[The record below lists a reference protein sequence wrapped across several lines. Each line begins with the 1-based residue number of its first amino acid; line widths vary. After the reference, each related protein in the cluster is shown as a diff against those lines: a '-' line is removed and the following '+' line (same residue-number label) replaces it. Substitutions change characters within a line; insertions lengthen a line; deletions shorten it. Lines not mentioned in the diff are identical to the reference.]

1 MTTADFYFPNTIL
14 IEQDTT
20 LVGEAITYKTDYA
33 VDVPILF
40 SDFQNLAIK
49 YGNSHSSS
57 VSAGDDI
64 EFDTSSVSGNST
76 ALSKYFYKDSNNSNN
91 VQPMKVNDTSRYNG
105 SYASPN
111 PQLSSDT
118 KITGAV
124 SSNINQYYNTIGFR
138 ILELVAYILF
148 GNADLQSPITNDDAF
163 LNDNVSHNDLFNS
176 EQRPIANITSQI
188 LWGIFTQLQN
198 HDVLRTLYE
207 QIFAFYPERFINQNV
222 ISSDLAGNYP
232 YLLPFKA
239 GDTIHVHLT
248 FNSSICVETAVFQF
262 KSINTY
268 IKELTDK
275 TINVKKAT
283 IKAYDNSS
291 ETLLSSTVNN
301 KISRTIDLRIK
312 LQNTVNITTT
322 GSNPW
327 NKP

>member
-1 MTTADFYFPNTIL
+1 
-14 IEQDTT
+14 
-20 LVGEAITYKTDYA
+20 
-33 VDVPILF
+33 
-40 SDFQNLAIK
+40 
-49 YGNSHSSS
+49 
-57 VSAGDDI
+57 
-64 EFDTSSVSGNST
+64 
-76 ALSKYFYKDSNNSNN
+76 
-91 VQPMKVNDTSRYNG
+91 MKVNDTSRYNG

-248 FNSSICVETAVFQF
+248 FNSSISVETAVFQF